1 MSISVKNIAV
11 SIDGT
16 PSEQFYIK
24 LYENLFLMESF
35 SLTQHLLEPC
45 YLSFNLH
52 KDTEESID
60 DVNFNVCANII
71 GTKITLLL
79 QTESTEKD
87 MEGFEEESQN
97 GDIEFEGIIINAT
110 ANRASDKD
118 YVINVRAMTYDGMM
132 MNMPNCWQYLDS
144 PLNDIVSDIAITN
157 YKLQAEGTIAY
168 KEKIHY
174 SVKYNE
180 SDYDYL
186 ARLARRYGEWMFHTG
201 KKLHFGKLENQESIR
216 LKYPNQDVTNYS
228 VKLQTYGQQ
237 MLHIQPLYNCGGNG
251 HTSDME
257 VSQKLLNHHLNDSVF
272 EASKS
277 VYPKEYIFS
286 VAPGTGMETD
296 KQAKEFKL
304 PDTLE
309 ELPPFHE
316 EEARAEIHAT
326 RGNMVVYSGDSYCSR
341 LKIGAKLTIDDYFIS
356 GEEEK
361 KSDVAQDEILITG
374 VDHFFNVNLEYRN
387 SFEGVPSVIDYP
399 PYYDSS
405 VYPRCYAPVRATVI
419 DNEDPE
425 GWGRVRVRF
434 PWQIAPFHNHFGGN
448 RETNGVSPW
457 LHVVQPY
464 VGGDKDN
471 GGFFGV
477 YLVPEV
483 WSEVLVDFEEGNIER
498 PFVIG
503 AHFSSQTP
511 VDPKWCVKDNNVKA
525 IRTVS
530 GHTIEIHDNQDEK
543 YIGEKGYIRVYDTY
557 HHTYEL
563 LLSADRALIKLK
575 SAGNIELEA
584 GKDINIT
591 AGHNINI
598 RAKEDYLS
606 IFAKKDVSITAHQDI
621 RERARNDI
629 ALHTE
634 RNIELYSQEKT
645 NMQADDEMSV
655 VAIKNLKLRSDSE
668 EAHFYGKKLV
678 KVKASDKDGELTAG
692 GEVDIEAKTLSGFG
706 EEKIKMGNNTD
717 ALQIEKQK
725 IGLKTT
731 NATVEGM
738 AGVELKSTAKIDLNA
753 PIVNEP

>member
-24 LYENLFLMESF
+24 LYDNLFLMESF

-45 YLSFNLH
+45 FLSFDLH

-60 DVNFNVCANII
+60 DINFNVCANII
-71 GTKITLLL
+71 GAHITLLL

-97 GDIEFEGIIINAT
+97 GDIEFEGLIINAT

-118 YVINVRAMTYDGMM
+118 YVISVRAMTYDGMM
-132 MNMPNCWQYLDS
+132 MNAPTCWQYIDS
-144 PLNDIVSDIAITN
+144 PLKDILSDIAVTGH
-157 YKLQAEGTIAY
+157 KLQMEGEIAY
-168 KEKIHY
+168 QKAIHY
-174 SVKYNE
+174 TVKYNE
-180 SDYDYL
+180 SDHDFL

-228 VKLQTYGQQ
+228 VRLQTCYQRL
-237 MLHIQPLYNCGGNG
+237 LHIQPLYNAAGNAQS
-251 HTSDME
+251 TSME
-257 VSQKLLNHHLNDSVF
+257 DAQKPFNHLLNDSVF

-277 VYPKEYIFS
+277 TYLRDHIFN

-304 PDTLE
+304 PKTMD

-316 EEARAEIHAT
+316 EEARSEIHAT

-387 SFEGVPSVIDYP
+387 SFEGIPSVIDFP
-399 PYYDSS
+399 PYYDAC

-419 DNEDPE
+419 DNDDPE
-425 GWGRVRVRF
+425 GWGRIRVRF
-434 PWQIAPFHNHFGGN
+434 PWQLWAYHEEHG
-448 RETNGVSPW
+448 TKDANGVSPW
-457 LHVVQPY
+457 LHVIQPY
-464 VGGDKDN
+464 TGASKDA
-471 GGFFGV
+471 GGFFGT
-477 YLVPEV
+477 YLLPEIFT
-483 WSEVLVDFEEGNIER
+483 EVLVAFEEGNVER
-498 PFVIG
+498 PFVMG
-503 AHFSSQTP
+503 SHFSNQNP
-511 VDPKWCVKDNNVKA
+511 VDPKWIAKWNNVKA
-525 IRTVS
+525 FRTAS
-530 GHTIEIHDNQDEK
+530 GHTIEIHDTETDTRF
-543 YIGEKGYIRVYDTY
+543 GEKGYIRVYDNY

-563 LLSADRALIKLK
+563 LLSTDRALIKLK
-575 SAGNIELEA
+575 SAGNIELDA

-591 AGHNINI
+591 AGHSVNI
-598 RAKEDYLS
+598 RAKEDYVTVY
-606 IFAKKDVSITAHQDI
+606 AKKDVTITAHQDI

-629 ALHTE
+629 ALSCE
-634 RNIELYSQEKT
+634 RNIETYSQEKT
-645 NMQADDEMSV
+645 NMQADTEMNV
-655 VAIKNLKLRSDSE
+655 VAVKNLKLRSDSE

-678 KVKASDKDGELTAG
+678 RVKASDKDGQLTAG
-692 GEVDIEAKTLSGFG
+692 GEVNIEAKTLTGFG
-706 EEKIKMGNNTD
+706 EEKVKMGGTAD
-717 ALQIEKQK
+717 GLEIAQGK

>member
-24 LYENLFLMESF
+24 LYDNLFLMESF

-45 YLSFNLH
+45 YLSFDLH

-60 DVNFNVCANII
+60 DVNFNVCAYII

-97 GDIEFEGIIINAT
+97 GDIEFEGIITNAT

-132 MNMPNCWQYLDS
+132 MNRPHCWQYLDS
-144 PLNDIVSDIAITN
+144 PLEDIVNDIAISN
-157 YKLQAEGTIAY
+157 YKLEMEGKLAF
-168 KEKIHY
+168 KDKIHY
-174 SVKYNE
+174 SVMYNE

-228 VKLQTYGQQ
+228 VRLQTYGQY
-237 MLHIQPLYNCGGNG
+237 MVHLQPLYNGRGN
-251 HTSDME
+251 TQSTDMKIP
-257 VSQKLLNHHLNDSVF
+257 QKLLNHRLNDSAF
-272 EASKS
+272 EASTT
-277 VYPKEYIFS
+277 VYPRDNIFN

-296 KQAKEFKL
+296 KQAKEYVV
-304 PDTLE
+304 PESMD
-309 ELPPFHE
+309 ELPPFHY

-326 RGNMVVYSGDSYCSR
+326 RGNMVVYSGESYCSR

-361 KSDVAQDEILITG
+361 KSEVAQDEILITG
-374 VDHFFNVNLEYRN
+374 VDHIFNVNLEYRN
-387 SFEGVPSVIDYP
+387 SFEGVPSVIDFP
-399 PYYDSS
+399 PYYDAS
-405 VYPRCYAPVRATVI
+405 VHPRCYAPVRATI
-419 DNEDPE
+419 IENEDPE

-434 PWQIAPFHNHFGGN
+434 PWQIGPYHGYIGK
-448 RETNGVSPW
+448 RDTNGVSPW

-464 VGGDKDN
+464 AGGDEKG
-471 GGFFGV
+471 GGFHGV
-477 YLVPEV
+477 YIVPEV
-483 WSEVLVDFEEGNIER
+483 FTEVLVDFEEGNVER

-503 AHFSSQTP
+503 AHFSSQNP
-511 VDPKWCVKDNNVKA
+511 VDPKWCAKWNNVKA
-525 IRTVS
+525 IRTAS
-530 GHTIEIHDNQDEK
+530 GHTIEIHDTETDK
-543 YIGEKGYIRVYDTY
+543 TYGEKGYVRVYDTY

-563 LLSADRALIKLK
+563 LLSTDRALIKLK

-598 RAKEDYLS
+598 RAKEDYVS
-606 IFAKKDVSITAHQDI
+606 VFAKKDVSIVAHQDI
-621 RERARNDI
+621 RERAKNDI
-629 ALHTE
+629 ALMTE
-634 RNIELYSQEKT
+634 HNIDLYSQEKIE
-645 NMQADDEMSV
+645 MQADDEMNV
-655 VAIKNLKLRSDSE
+655 VAVKNLKLRSDSE